1 VVPTKYRKNT
11 SVTKDSHGNVASAKL
26 VIPAGTSM
34 PERVRAY
41 VIGDVNPLLV
51 RDV

>member
-1 VVPTKYRKNT
+1 VVPITYRKNT
-11 SVTKDSHGNVASAKL
+11 SVTKDSHGDVASVKL
-26 VIPAGTSM
+26 TIPAGTSM

-41 VIGDVNPLLV
+41 VIGDIYPLLV